1 MSQHAFEPSTFREE
15 RQELDSRSPAP
26 PPLPLA
32 QVAPAPSSRF
42 AIDGLFWRRVAE
54 LGATYAPGWFVRLAP
69 PFVGVLVALAMPVSR
84 RRIGEQLDRVR
95 GKVGVFRR
103 TLDIART
110 FAGYASCLT
119 ELLTTGSKNAR
130 VPNVRVHPNEIVDV
144 ILAARGGAIFATAH
158 TAGWESMGPL
168 LAREQQRRV
177 MVVMQPERDA
187 AAREIV
193 DSRRAAERG
202 VSIVHVGGDPF
213 ASLPL
218 LRHLREGGIVALQMD
233 RVPSGMSAR
242 SVELFGRPGA
252 IPEGPLRLA
261 QLTGVP
267 IVPVFSSRTG
277 HRRYEVHMGNPVTVP
292 RRAPRAEVDAA
303 AQKLADALTAFVTA
317 HPTQWFPFHG

>member
-1 MSQHAFEPSTFREE
+1 MSQHALGPSSFREAQLE
-15 RQELDSRSPAP
+15 
-26 PPLPLA
+26 PLPSPSAAPLA
-32 QVAPAPSSRF
+32 LPRPAAPASRF
-42 AIDGLFWRRVAE
+42 AIDGLFWRRLAE
-54 LGATYAPGWFVRLAP
+54 FGATHTPGWFVRIAP
-69 PFVGVLVALAMPVSR
+69 SFFGVAVAILMPSAR
-84 RRIGEQLDRVR
+84 HRIRAQLDRVR
-95 GKVGVFRR
+95 GEVGFFRR
-103 TLDIART
+103 LADIART
-110 FAGYASCLT
+110 FATYAQCLT

-130 VPNVRVHPNEIVDV
+130 TPNVLVHPNAVVDA

-168 LAREQQRRV
+168 LAREQHRRV

-187 AAREIV
+187 RAREIV

-233 RVPSGMSAR
+233 RVPDGMTSR
-242 SVELFGRPGA
+242 SVELFGGPGA

-267 IVPVFSSRTG
+267 IIPVFSSRTG
-277 HRRYEVHMGNPVTVP
+277 HRRYEVHMGKPVTVP
-292 RRAPRAEVDAA
+292 RRAPRVEIDAA
-303 AQKLADALTAFVTA
+303 AQALADELTAFVSA